1 MLGMDYLYAR
11 SRIVLAEKE
20 EEVNQMIDEGIIA
33 DDDSVV
39 LEEEIEDPLDSIIAR
54 DHEETKQEEV
64 NVEVCLKVFT
74 LHYHS
79 KFVPFPCNHRRC
91 FLRLCTGRTGRTGGS
106 GGS

>member
-1 MLGMDYLYAR
+1 MLGMDYLYAQ
-11 SRIVLAEKE
+11 SGIVLAEKE

-54 DHEETKQEEV
+54 DHEETQQEEV
-64 NVEVCLKVFT
+64 NVEVCLKEFT

-79 KFVPFPCNHRRC
+79 KFVPFPCNYRRC
-91 FLRLCTGRTGRTGGS
+91 FLRLCTGRTERTGGS